1 MEKTNLNQL
10 KKMKLKNQQ
19 VKPKPKDPRGRP
31 KTRDILNLSQSI
43 PAESPEALAKL
54 ILSTPP
60 EKVR

>member
-1 MEKTNLNQL
+1 
-10 KKMKLKNQQ
+10 MKNS
-19 VKPKPKDPRGRP
+19 KPKPLGRP